1 MNETKSVKGIS
12 VRLEFISWASTF
24 VGGDGNE
31 RKVFDEEVPE
41 GATLRAVLKQM
52 SRRYRSLDEA
62 LWHNGTDQLAEH
74 LEIAVNDALLGI
86 HHTLDSEMKEGDLV
100 LLMGQYMGG

>member
-1 MNETKSVKGIS
+1 MGETSGADGIR

-31 RKVFDEEVPE
+31 RKLFDERVPQ
-41 GATLRAVLKQM
+41 GATLRDVLRKM
-52 SRRYRSLDEA
+52 SARYRTLDEA
-62 LWHNGTDQLAEH
+62 LWYDDSGTLAEH

-86 HHTLDSEMKEGDLV
+86 HHTLDSEMKEDDHV

>member
-1 MNETKSVKGIS
+1 MSEGAGDIR

-31 RKVFDEEVPE
+31 RKLFEERVPP
-41 GATLRAVLKQM
+41 GATLREVLKQM
-52 SRRYRSLDEA
+52 SSRYRTLDEA
-62 LWHNGTDQLAEH
+62 LWHAGSGELAEH

-86 HHTLDSEMKEGDLV
+86 HHTLDSEMKDGDLV
-100 LLMGQYMGG
+100 MLMGQYMGG

>member
-1 MNETKSVKGIS
+1 MSEPAGAGRIR

-31 RKVFDEEVPE
+31 RKLFEEEAPE
-41 GATLRAVLKQM
+41 GATLREVLKRM
-52 SRRYRSLDEA
+52 SRRFRALDEA
-62 LWHNGTDQLAEH
+62 LWHDGSDELAEH

-86 HHTLDSEMKEGDLV
+86 RHTLDSEMKEGDLI

>member
-1 MNETKSVKGIS
+1 MNETKSVKAIR

-31 RKVFDEEVPE
+31 RKIFDEEVPE
-41 GATLRAVLKQM
+41 GATLRDVLKKM
-52 SRRYRSLDEA
+52 SRRYKSLDEA
-62 LWHNGTDQLAEH
+62 LWHNGTGELAEH

-86 HHTLDSEMKEGDLV
+86 HHKLDSEMKEGDLV

>member
-1 MNETKSVKGIS
+1 MNETTSNGEIH

-31 RKVFDEEVPE
+31 RKFFDEQVPV
-41 GATLRAVLKQM
+41 GATLRDVLKKM

-62 LWHNGTDQLAEH
+62 LWHNGSGELAEH
-74 LEIAVNDALLGI
+74 LEIAINDALMGI
-86 HHTLDSEMKEGDLV
+86 HHTLDSEMKEGDLI

>member
-1 MNETKSVKGIS
+1 MSERKDAGRIR

-31 RKVFDEEVPE
+31 RRLFEEEAPE
-41 GATLRAVLKQM
+41 GATLRDVLKQM
-52 SRRYRSLDEA
+52 SRRFRALDEA
-62 LWHNGTDQLAEH
+62 LWHNGSGDLAEH

-100 LLMGQYMGG
+100 ILMGQYMGG

>member
-1 MNETKSVKGIS
+1 MSETKSVKAIR

-31 RKVFDEEVPE
+31 RKIFDVEVPE
-41 GATLRAVLKQM
+41 GATLRDVLKKM
-52 SRRYRSLDEA
+52 SSRYRSLDEA
-62 LWHNGTDQLAEH
+62 LWHNGAELAEH

>member
-1 MNETKSVKGIS
+1 MSGTKDAGRIR

-31 RKVFDEEVPE
+31 RKIFEEEAPR
-41 GATLRAVLKQM
+41 GATLRDVLKKM
-52 SRRYRSLDEA
+52 SRRFRPLDEA
-62 LWHNGTDQLAEH
+62 LWRDGSDELAEH

-86 HHTLDSEMKEGDLV
+86 RHTLDSEMKEGDLI